1 MSSTPGS
8 PTRRSLAPDL
18 ARGFMLLFIA
28 LVNAQ
33 FFLTHADTVRGTGDQ
48 VLTFVQSLLVNGRA
62 IPLFSLLFGYGMV
75 WIARRITES
84 GGGWVHARTVLHRR
98 GLWMLL
104 IGLVHGVLLLPVD
117 IVGAY
122 GLALLLFLF
131 FLRVG
136 DRTLLWAAG
145 AFAVGSATL
154 NLLLTYTLGGGQVEE
169 EGAAAHAAVPSLV
182 EADFVAAMGA
192 RLAEWVLY
200 TPVTLLF
207 TVMAPLLV
215 GVWAGRHRV
224 LEHPELHRTLLVRT
238 VVVGLGIAVAGGLP
252 DALVS
257 ASLVPNP
264 GPVVEPALW
273 VLHDAAGWAGGAG
286 WAALIA
292 LVALRSS
299 ERGVTDHP
307 LVVAVAA
314 VGERSLSCYLA
325 QAAVFTLVF
334 APYGLGLGA
343 AVSASAAAG
352 VAVATWAA
360 TLVWADLSRRRGGRG
375 PAETLLRRRVYAGVH
390 LPGRTGE

>member
-1 MSSTPGS
+1 MSSAPGS

-75 WIARRITES
+75 WIARRVTES
-84 GGGWVHARTVLHRR
+84 GGGWVHARTVLRRR

-122 GLALLLFLF
+122 GLALVLFLF

-145 AFAVGSATL
+145 AFAVGSVTL

-169 EGAAAHAAVPSLV
+169 GAAAHAAAPSLV
-182 EADFVAAMGA
+182 EPDFVAAMGA
-192 RLAEWVLY
+192 RFAEWVLY
-200 TPVTLLF
+200 TPVTLLLV
-207 TVMAPLLV
+207 VMPPLLV

-224 LEHPELHRTLLVRT
+224 LERPASHRTLLVRT
-238 VVVGLGIAVAGGLP
+238 AVLGLGIAVAGGLP
-252 DALVS
+252 DALVT

-273 VLHDAAGWAGGAG
+273 LLHDAAGWAGGAG
-286 WAALIA
+286 WAALIT

-299 ERGVTDHP
+299 ERDATGHP

-325 QAAVFTLVF
+325 QSVMFTLVF

-343 AVSASAAAG
+343 TVSASTAGG

-360 TLVWADLSRRRGGRG
+360 TLVWADLSRHRGGRG
-375 PAETLLRRRVYAGVH
+375 PAETLLRRRAYAGVH